1 MSITIHG
8 EVNQPV
14 CWRSEL
20 AESHA
25 AFGED
30 ACRLIIHEVAL
41 IVNNFADAYLGDFD
55 AAGQAWAGVAIKD
68 GCLADAVSTG
78 FEEGVLFGVKA
89 EAGGESDA
97 ALGCVVTARAYSKSA
112 FGRFRRGILVLLTT
126 TFIAVGHAPWRT
138 IVPRAD
144 NSLLLDDNAPNPP
157 LHTIAS
163 QSCKVRELH
172 EVLIPARSQ
181 PCFVCEVQRPNSL
194 PQRGD
199 GCSRIQQ
206 LELGSLE
213 EGTQAGALSEEVV
226 IVAQDELLK
235 CGRGQI
241 VNSTA
246 VLEALPS
253 YADGCV
259 NADEE
264 EEGPS
269 KQCVDHLVVPYVGR
283 YPAFSPA

>member
-30 ACRLIIHEVAL
+30 ARRLIIHEVAL

-112 FGRFRRGILVLLTT
+112 FGRFRRGILVYLQPPSLQLVMPLGVPLYPVLTT
-126 TFIAVGHAPWRT
+126 LFSLTITHPTLLFIQ
-138 IVPRAD
+138 
-144 NSLLLDDNAPNPP
+144 LLLRA
-157 LHTIAS
+157 
-163 QSCKVRELH
+163 
-172 EVLIPARSQ
+172 ARSAS
-181 PCFVCEVQRPNSL
+181 CM
-194 PQRGD
+194 
-199 GCSRIQQ
+199 
-206 LELGSLE
+206 
-213 EGTQAGALSEEVV
+213 
-226 IVAQDELLK
+226 K
-235 CGRGQI
+235 
-241 VNSTA
+241 
-246 VLEALPS
+246 
-253 YADGCV
+253 Y
-259 NADEE
+259 
-264 EEGPS
+264 
-269 KQCVDHLVVPYVGR
+269 
-283 YPAFSPA
+283 